1 MSICVII
8 PTFNEVENLP
18 LIVERLRALPLND
31 LSILVID
38 DNSPDGTGA
47 IADELSAKYN
57 GQISVMHRSGKLG
70 LGTAYISG
78 FRQVLQQHVDLI
90 AHMDADF
97 SHEPEKLPD
106 FVKAIESSDVVFGSR
121 YTPGGSLDRDW
132 PAWRKWLSNFGN
144 TYART
149 ILRMPIKDLT
159 GGFRLWRR
167 ETLAAMPWDRVRS
180 NGYVFMVET
189 AYLAHKLG
197 FRIKEVPIYFAERT
211 RGKSKMNLSIQI
223 EAALRVWSLIPRYRD
238 LKTVSRRPSSS

>member
-8 PTFNEVENLP
+8 PTYNEVENLP
-18 LIVERLRALPLND
+18 LIVDRLRALPLAD

-47 IADELSAKYN
+47 LADELAVRYN
-57 GQISVMHRSGKLG
+57 GQVSVLHRSGKLG

-78 FRQVLQQHVDLI
+78 FRQVLQKKVDLI

-97 SHEPEKLPD
+97 SHEPENLTD
-106 FVKAIESSDVVFGSR
+106 FVKAIENCDVVFGSR
-121 YTPGGSLDRDW
+121 YTRGGSLDRDW

-149 ILRMPIKDLT
+149 ILRMPVKDLT

-197 FRIKEVPIYFAERT
+197 FKIIEVPIYFAERT
-211 RGKSKMNLSIQI
+211 RGKSKMNLSIQV

-238 LKTVSRRPSSS
+238 VTPLPRR